1 MQEIQRQPRNDRQE
15 PCDNAKNDASHAQT
29 RQEIQSK
36 ATLLFDRTNLTS
48 ESEWHRQDKTR
59 LCHIHSN
66 PSSQGDGQVLEKRNS
81 CTNACMMRRFM
92 LNSWQM
98 PLATKPAQASR
109 HATCHSTHDTN
120 KFRPATLTLTATT
133 TTGPTAVTTAL
144 AACELRCSMF
154 TVSVKN

>member
-59 LCHIHSN
+59 QDKTRQDKTRQDKTLSHSFY
-66 PSSQGDGQVLEKRNS
+66 PVVPAWRAGVRKKKLVHRHLHDAPTRCKL
-81 CTNACMMRRFM
+81 
-92 LNSWQM
+92 
-98 PLATKPAQASR
+98 LA
-109 HATCHSTHDTN
+109 N
-120 KFRPATLTLTATT
+120 
-133 TTGPTAVTTAL
+133 
-144 AACELRCSMF
+144 AACHQTRSRFQARDLPFHPLSACECRCSMF
-154 TVSVKN
+154 TASVKIEC

>member
-66 PSSQGDGQVLEKRNS
+66 PSSQGGGQVLEKRNS
-81 CTNACMMRRFM
+81 CTDTCMTRR
-92 LNSWQM
+92 LVVNSWHM
-98 PLATKPAQASR
+98 PLAIKPAQASR
-109 HATCHSTHDTN
+109 HATCHFTHY
-120 KFRPATLTLTATT
+120 RPANAAIQCLRFLSRLNVRFDVLRECLQKCLYQGSGS
-133 TTGPTAVTTAL
+133 TG
-144 AACELRCSMF
+144 
-154 TVSVKN
+154 